1 MAFRLLVL
9 GGTKF
14 LGRHVVEAALAR
26 GHDVTTLTRGR
37 TEPGLFAGRVTS
49 VHGDRAVDLGRLGAG
64 SWDAVVDTSGY
75 VPRVVRASVEALAA
89 RTGVYAF
96 VSSISVYPDFA
107 LGAAGE
113 DDPVGVLKDP
123 ATEVI
128 DGETYGPL
136 KAACEA
142 VVRERIGTRA
152 LIVRPGLIV
161 GPHDPTDRFTY
172 WVRRA
177 DDGGAALAP
186 GDGTRLVQV
195 IDARDLAAWIVAA
208 CERGTSGTF
217 NATGEPVAIGGVLDA
232 CAAAAG
238 GRVRWQWVPEAALLA
253 AGVQPWVDLPL
264 WLAGSDQTVPIARA
278 RAAGLSLRSV
288 AETVRDTLVWDRTR
302 RDAPLAAGVGRS
314 REAELVA
321 AAGVLG

>member
-1 MAFRLLVL
+1 MAWRLLVL

-26 GHDVTTLTRGR
+26 GHAVTTFTRGR
-37 TEPGLFAGRVTS
+37 TQPELFAGRVES
-49 VHGDRAVDLGRLGAG
+49 VHGDRATDLARLAG
-64 SWDAVVDTSGY
+64 GPWDAVIDTCGY
-75 VPRVVRASVEALAA
+75 VPRVVRASAEALAQ
-89 RTGVYAF
+89 RVGVYAF

-113 DDPVGVLKDP
+113 DDPVGVLADP

-142 VVRERIGTRA
+142 VVRERFGERA
-152 LIVRPGLIV
+152 LVVRPGLIV
-161 GPHDPTDRFTY
+161 GPYDPTDRFTY

-177 DDGGAALAP
+177 DDGGEALAP

-195 IDARDLAAWIVAA
+195 VDARDLAAWLLTA
-208 CERGTSGTF
+208 CERGRGGTF
-217 NATGEPVAIGGVLDA
+217 NVTGPSVTMRSVLDA

-238 GRVRWQWVPEAALLA
+238 GRVRWRWVPEAALEK
-253 AGVQPWVDLPL
+253 AGVQPWTELPL
-264 WLAGSDQTVPIARA
+264 WLAGKDQKVPIARA
-278 RAAGLSLRSV
+278 VAAGLTLRSV
-288 AETVRDTLVWDRTR
+288 ADTVADTLAWDRTR
-302 RDAPLAAGVGRS
+302 QGAPLAAGLPRAKESAVLA
-314 REAELVA
+314 EAA
-321 AAGVLG
+321 P